1 MTKINTKTLLIINP
15 AAGSGAA
22 GHKRSEIDTLAE
34 KFFSEHQTLLT
45 EAPGQAQ
52 DYARQA
58 LEAGV
63 GRVICVGGD
72 GTLNEVVNGL
82 MSVKVEKK
90 RRPKLGYIPVGTGS
104 DLARTMGITD
114 IIENGLRNIAN
125 KEGKWVDV
133 GRATFVDHDGET
145 TRRYFINVLS
155 FALGGEVAG
164 RVNRSSK
171 AMGGVLTF
179 LWETLSALIS
189 FEKPL
194 IRLKIDDKI
203 DEKFVCWHVAVA
215 NGQYHGGGMR
225 IAPDAKI
232 DDGRLRVTVVGDL
245 SLPEV
250 FLNLP
255 NLYNG
260 NIYSVNK
267 VSRFSGHKIEAGSR
281 GNVLID
287 LDGEQPGRLPV
298 RAEILPLALWMIY

>member
-125 KEGKWVDV
+125 KEGKWVDL
-133 GRATFVDHDGET
+133 GRATFVGHDGET

>member
-1 MTKINTKTLLIINP
+1 
-15 AAGSGAA
+15 
-22 GHKRSEIDTLAE
+22 
-34 KFFSEHQTLLT
+34 
-45 EAPGQAQ
+45 
-52 DYARQA
+52 
-58 LEAGV
+58 
-63 GRVICVGGD
+63 VICVGGD

-125 KEGKWVDV
+125 KEGKWVDL
-133 GRATFVDHDGET
+133 GRATFVGHDGET

-225 IAPDAKI
+225 VAPDAQI

-281 GNVLID
+281 DKVLID